1 MNLQLHPAQSDQAE
15 LMAQLVRQC
24 WQGRVHPNS
33 SGHHESAQRVL
44 ADLERGWG
52 LILWADDQPVGSV
65 RWVPHP
71 VEAGVVE
78 VKKLA
83 VLAAWRGQGLG
94 QRLMRAVEQQACLQ
108 GQGEIRLAVRH
119 DQPRL
124 LDWYAQ
130 LGYQLQPALV
140 YSAANPD
147 SPPPFVMHKILEVS
161 A

>member
-1 MNLQLHPAQSDQAE
+1 MNLRPALPDQAD
-15 LMAQLVRQC
+15 LLAQLVRQC
-24 WQGRVHPNS
+24 WQGRVHPDS
-33 SGHHESAQRVL
+33 SGHSESAQRVL

-52 LILWADDQPVGSV
+52 LVLWADDQPVGSV

-71 VEAGVVE
+71 TEPGVVE

-83 VLAAWRGQGLG
+83 VLATWRGQGLG
-94 QRLMRAVEQQACLQ
+94 QVLMRAVEQRACLQ
-108 GQGEIRLAVRH
+108 GQGEMRLAVRH

-130 LGYQLQPALV
+130 LGFQHQPSLL
-140 YSAANPD
+140 YSAANPH

-161 A
+161 V